1 MRRPVIL
8 VAGAFAAGIILGK
21 LTLLSAYGWIA
32 IGLAFIVAGIFAY
45 GSREPATIAILG
57 SALAAGGLWYQLHM
71 LPPGPD
77 HVSAFAGQAATLF
90 GTVVRP
96 PPSAQER
103 VRFVVRA
110 EHLSLRGETRA
121 VHGLVLVSTR
131 VGPRVRYGDQITIS
145 GRLARPPPAGN
156 PGEFSYR
163 DYLAAQGI
171 QVQLF
176 TRPGAGARITGRRL
190 LNPAA
195 QVAYSLRARIAAFF
209 QHAMPGMP
217 GALLASLL
225 LGDDGAVPDEVRE
238 SFRSAGLLHV
248 LVVSGAQVG
257 LVAGSVLWFVRMVG
271 LNQSAGALVAGTAV
285 IFFALMA
292 GWVPS
297 VARATIMTLAGLA
310 AILVGR
316 ERDLY
321 AALAAAALAL
331 LVSSPLLLFDAGF
344 QLSFA
349 ATWALIYVAPALSER
364 LTALPRALRTLVA
377 LTVAAQLSVMPILAV
392 HFAQVSL
399 AGFVSNLLVIPLVA
413 VLVPVGFLCGIAG
426 VTIPPI
432 GNFLAALLVPLVNA
446 VAFAAT
452 FFAQLPGATVDVRPP
467 SLIVVGLS
475 YLTLIAATE
484 FLRRGVRPRP
494 AAFRIAF
501 AGVISTLLWLQVAAA
516 LAPDRLVMT
525 FLDVGQGDA
534 IVIRAPSG
542 RVMMIDG
549 GGEIEGH
556 ESHKSGYDIG
566 VRRVIPA
573 LRRIG
578 IRQIDVLMLSHP
590 HEDHA
595 GGLVAVAENF
605 RVGVMLDSGYPH
617 PAPSYP
623 HLLHVVEAHRIP
635 YRLARRG
642 MHIDL
647 AGGVKALVLHP
658 EEPLIH
664 GSGSDVNL
672 NSVVVRLMYG
682 EVSALFTGDIEGLI
696 EGKLVDGGDELR
708 STVLKVAHHG
718 SRTSSRPEFLDAVS
732 PQVAV
737 ISVGSWNP
745 FGHPHAVTLD
755 ALSAVGARIYRT
767 DRHGAVT
774 VESDGRTLWVRTA
787 RDASNN

>member
-21 LTLLSAYGWIA
+21 STPVSAYGWIA
-32 IGLAFIVAGIFAY
+32 IGLAFIVAAIFAY

-77 HVSAFAGQAATLF
+77 HVSAFAGQTATLF

-110 EHLSLRGETRA
+110 EHLSMRGETRA
-121 VHGLVLVSTR
+121 VHGLVLVSAR
-131 VGPRVRYGDQITIS
+131 AGPRVHYGDQITIS

-176 TRPGAGARITGRRL
+176 TRRGAGARITGRRL

-257 LVAGSVLWFVRMVG
+257 LVAGSVLWLVRVVG
-271 LNQSAGALVAGTAV
+271 LNQSVGALVAGTGV

-297 VARATIMTLAGLA
+297 VARATVMTLAGLA

-392 HFAQVSL
+392 HFAQISL

-432 GNFLAALLVPLVNA
+432 GIFLAALLVPLVNA

-452 FFAQLPGATVDVRPP
+452 FFARLPGATVDVRPP

-475 YLTLIAATE
+475 YLALIAATE

-494 AAFRIAF
+494 AALRIAL
-501 AGVISTLLWLQVAAA
+501 AGVISTLLWLQVAAGF
-516 LAPDRLVMT
+516 APDRLVMT

-542 RVMMIDG
+542 LVMMIDG
-549 GGEIEGH
+549 GGEIEGR
-556 ESHKSGYDIG
+556 ETGFDIG
-566 VRRVIPA
+566 TRRIVPA
-573 LRRIG
+573 LRRMG
-578 IRQIDVLMLSHP
+578 IRQIDVLVLSHP

-642 MHIDL
+642 MQIDL

-658 EEPLIH
+658 EDPLIV

-672 NSVVVRLMYG
+672 NSVVVRLTYG
-682 EVSALFTGDIEGLI
+682 HVSALFTGDIEGLI
-696 EGKLVDGGDELR
+696 EGRLVESGDELR

-745 FGHPHAVTLD
+745 FGHPHLATLD
-755 ALSAVGARIYRT
+755 ALAAAGARLYRT

>member
-1 MRRPVIL
+1 MRRPLIL
-8 VAGAFAAGIILGK
+8 VAGAFAAGI
-21 LTLLSAYGWIA
+21 LLAKSTFISPYGWSA
-32 IGLAFIVAGIFAY
+32 IGIAFVVIGVLAHVRGQ
-45 GSREPATIAILG
+45 SATIAILS
-57 SALAAGGLWYQLHM
+57 SALAAGGLWYQLHT

-77 HVSAFAGQAATLF
+77 HVYAFVGQMATLF

-96 PPSAQER
+96 PPSARER
-103 VRFVVRA
+103 IKFVMQA
-110 EHLSLRGETRA
+110 EHVSIRGETHSAR
-121 VHGLVLVSTR
+121 GLVLVSIR
-131 VGPRVRYGDQITIS
+131 ARSPVRYGDQITIS

-171 QVQLF
+171 EVQLL
-176 TRPGAGARITGRRL
+176 TRPGATVRVTGRRF
-190 LNPAA
+190 LNPVVR
-195 QVAYSLRARIAAFF
+195 VAYAARARMAAFF
-209 QHAMPGMP
+209 EYAMPGTP

-225 LGDDGAVPDEVRE
+225 LGDDGAISDEVRE
-238 SFRSAGLLHV
+238 TFRSAGLLHV

-257 LVAGSVLWFVRMVG
+257 LVAGAMLWSVRAAG
-271 LNQSAGALVAGTAV
+271 LSPPLGALVAGTAV

-297 VARATIMTLAGLA
+297 VARATVMALAGLA
-310 AILVGR
+310 AMLVGR
-316 ERDLY
+316 DRDLY
-321 AALAAAALAL
+321 AALAVAALTL

-349 ATWALIYVAPALSER
+349 ATWALMYVAPVLSER
-364 LTALPRALRTLVA
+364 LPALPRALRALVS

-392 HFAQVSL
+392 HFAQISL
-399 AGFVSNLLVIPLVA
+399 AGFVSNLVVVPLVA
-413 VLVPVGFLCGIAG
+413 VLVPVGFLCGVAG
-426 VTIPPI
+426 VAIPPI
-432 GNFLAALLVPLVNA
+432 GVFLAALLVPLVNA
-446 VAFAAT
+446 VAVAAAFFARLPAAT
-452 FFAQLPGATVDVRPP
+452 VHMRPP
-467 SLIVVGLS
+467 SLIVVALS
-475 YLTLIAATE
+475 YFVLIAATE
-484 FLRRGVRPRP
+484 LLRRGVRLRL
-494 AAFRIAF
+494 AAIRIAC
-501 AGVISTLLWLQVAAA
+501 AGAISALLWLQIAAA

-542 RVMMIDG
+542 HVMMIDG
-549 GGEIEGH
+549 GGEIEGR
-556 ESHKSGYDIG
+556 ETGFDIG
-566 VRRVIPA
+566 TRRIVPA
-573 LRRIG
+573 LRRMG
-578 IRQIDVLMLSHP
+578 IPQIDVLLLSHP

-623 HLLHVVEAHRIP
+623 SLLHVVEAQKIP

-642 MHIDL
+642 MQIDL

-658 EEPLIH
+658 EEPLIV

-672 NSVVVRLMYG
+672 NSVVVRLTYG
-682 EVSALFTGDIEGLI
+682 DVSVLFTGDIEGLV
-696 EGKLVDGGDELR
+696 EGRLVESGDELR
-708 STVLKVAHHG
+708 STLLKVAHHG

-745 FGHPHAVTLD
+745 FGHPHAATLD
-755 ALSAVGARIYRT
+755 ALAAVGARIFRT

-787 RDASNN
+787 RDAGNN